1 MNTKFTIGVAATL
14 AAASITIAAGC
25 GGGSAEAP
33 TAADLKGTWTQSG
46 AGFEQGK
53 AVTWN
58 NQTIVI
64 ETADGQGFTG
74 FKEYT
79 PSGGS
84 SPQKEAINGVI
95 APDGDILITD
105 EDGFIEGTYAD
116 GVITGQYAE
125 TGADNSA
132 VNVTLTKK

>member
-1 MNTKFTIGVAATL
+1 MNKNLTIAVAATL

-25 GGGSAEAP
+25 GSDSAEVP
-33 TAADLKGTWTQSG
+33 TGADLKGTWTQEG
-46 AGFEQGK
+46 AGFEQGESI
-53 AVTWN
+53 TWN

-64 ETADGQGFTG
+64 EKADGQGFAG

-79 PSGGS
+79 PAGGG

-105 EDGFIEGTYAD
+105 EDGFTEGTYAD

-125 TGADNSA
+125 TGADSA
-132 VNVTLTKK
+132 AMNVTITKK

>member
-1 MNTKFTIGVAATL
+1 MNRKLTITMAATL

-25 GGGSAEAP
+25 GGDSAQVP
-33 TAADLKGTWTQSG
+33 TAADLKGTWTQKA

-53 AVTWN
+53 AVTWS

-64 ETADGQGFTG
+64 DTVDSQGFAG

-79 PSGGS
+79 PPGGS
-84 SPQKEAINGVI
+84 PQREAINGVI

-125 TGADNSA
+125 TGADSA
-132 VNVTLTKK
+132 AMNVTITKK